1 MRNSS
6 PKISNQKTQNK
17 YWLDFLN
24 KNLYKQKTL
33 LKFMFLVFRLKK
45 MQDIIMRISIKEESV
60 FVENHENNSS
70 FIWAWS
76 KKQIG

>member
-60 FVENHENNSS
+60 FVENHEKNSS

-76 KKQIG
+76 KKEIG